1 MGTTRSPA
9 KLSMHDTTAF
19 TPAPRAWALLAA
31 VLATAVQAEIGVAP
45 HLPHSETLA
54 RGELLSGSLESLQR
68 DGDHACGGVGE
79 RSQAAMRA
87 LAPRYDLALTFA
99 TRSGHYL
106 ADVEVEVVDRRG
118 GRVLRLTCDGP
129 MLLLQLPRAG
139 RYTVIARS
147 GGREVRQLVRV
158 PSGGRTS
165 AVLRWPDGR

>member
-1 MGTTRSPA
+1 MPN
-9 KLSMHDTTAF
+9 TTAF
-19 TPAPRAWALLAA
+19 TRTPGTWTLLAA
-31 VLATAVQAEIGVAP
+31 VLATAAQAEVGVAP

-54 RGELLSGSLESLQR
+54 RGELLTGSLETLQR

-79 RSQAAMRA
+79 QSQAMLRA

-129 MLLLQLPRAG
+129 MLLLQMPRPG
-139 RYTVIARS
+139 HYTVIARS
-147 GGREVRQLVRV
+147 GGHEVRQLVRV
-158 PSGGRTS
+158 PSRGRTS
-165 AVLRWPDGR
+165 AVMRWPDER